1 METTSFNINLS
12 LNFNQLVEIIKQL
25 PYNEK
30 LKLREVLKKETRQKP
45 ENDNTLTHYASE
57 RTLAKDWLLHEEDEA
72 WKNL

>member
-1 METTSFNINLS
+1 METTSFNINLP

-57 RTLAKDWLLHEEDEA
+57 RTLAKDWLLHEEDEV

>member
-45 ENDNTLTHYASE
+45 ENDNTLTHYESE
-57 RTLAKDWLLHEEDEA
+57 RTLAKDWLLNEEDEA
-72 WKNL
+72 